1 MKRYGTTRYFRDEV
15 LRKRSYLKLDWCIEI
30 VENPVRAEVQPDGKI
45 RYWGFVSELGGRALR
60 VVMLADGQTIH
71 NAFPDRDFSPG

>member
-45 RYWGFVSELGGRALR
+45 RHWGFVSELGGRALR
-60 VVMLADGQTIH
+60 VVTLADGQTIH